1 MAAKIVDRTES
12 SVTIQVEIPIGRSML
27 QSEEGVLQGVNEVGR
42 LATEEALGEFD
53 TDGSPIEICGV
64 RMTSKGRQS
73 ECYQTPYGEVRV
85 ERHVY
90 QTSLGGKT
98 FCPMERDA
106 RLLLNSTPRLA
117 KMVSFKYSHLGANP
131 VCRDFEQSHGRK
143 ISRGYVKDLSEAVAV
158 IAEAK
163 EETWS
168 YALPELERPVESIS
182 LGLDG
187 TCMLLVEGGWR
198 EAMVGTI
205 AFFDREGE
213 RMHTIYMGASPEYGK
228 ERFRDR
234 FSREIDRVQE
244 AFPDS
249 LYVGLADGS
258 SENWNFLEG
267 YVDREVLDFYHASEY
282 VGDAAEAIYG
292 NQERE
297 RKEWLSDRL
306 SRLKHKQGAA
316 KRLLSEMKESVEVVR
331 GKSRRERLGNSIR
344 YFENQHPKMNYAKQV
359 EENLPIGSGVTE
371 AACKILVKQR
381 LCNSGMRWKERGASL
396 VLSIRA
402 LVLTENRWD
411 QFWNRIDRYGVP
423 PSNN

>member
-1 MAAKIVDRTES
+1 MAAEIVERTES
-12 SVTIQVEIPIGRSML
+12 SVTIQVKIAVGRSML
-27 QSEEGVLQGVNEVGR
+27 GTEEGILEGVNAVGR
-42 LATEEALGEFD
+42 LATQETLSQFD

-64 RMTSKGRQS
+64 RMTSKGQQS
-73 ECYQTPYGEVRV
+73 EYYQTPYGEVHV
-85 ERHVY
+85 DRHVY
-90 QTSLGGKT
+90 QTSRGGKT

-106 RLLLNSTPRLA
+106 RLVLNSTPRLA
-117 KMVSFKYSHLGANP
+117 KMVSFKYSTVGANM
-131 VCRDFEQSHGRK
+131 VCRDFAESHGRR
-143 ISRGYVKDLSEAVAV
+143 ISRGYVKDLSEAVGV

-168 YALPELERPVESIS
+168 YALPDLDQPVASIS

-187 TCMLLVEGGWR
+187 TCMLLVEDGWR
-198 EAMVGTI
+198 EAMAGTI
-205 AFFDREGE
+205 AFFDREGN

-244 AFPDS
+244 TFPEA

-258 SENWNFLEG
+258 PDNWNFLAG

-282 VGDAAEAIYG
+282 VGNAAEAVFG
-292 NQERE
+292 KRRSQRE
-297 RKEWLSDRL
+297 EWLSDRL
-306 SRLKHKQGAA
+306 HRLKHKQGAA
-316 KRLLSEMKESVEVVR
+316 KRLLAEMKASMDDVKGEN
-331 GKSRRERLGNSIR
+331 RREKLNDSIR
-344 YFENQHPKMNYAKQV
+344 YFENQHPKMGYAKQV
-359 EENLPIGSGVTE
+359 GENLPIGSGITE
-371 AACKILVKQR
+371 AACKVLVKQR

-423 PSNN
+423 ACNN